1 MTTEVVFCKHGY
13 RGDCPY
19 CGRIIVMRWPVR

>member
-1 MTTEVVFCKHGY
+1 MTIEVVFCKHGY